1 MENITTENYDIL
13 FGQEAYEQL
22 GSYLNSNGYSKLFIL
37 TDSNCYEHCLPYFLS
52 NLPTDVP
59 FEIIEVEAGEENKV
73 LDTCAG
79 VIQTMLEL
87 GGDRKSMIITVG
99 GGVITDMGG
108 FIASIFMRG
117 IDFINIPTSL
127 LAMVD
132 ASVGGKTGV
141 DLNGIKN
148 CIGAFAMPK
157 MLIIDVNYL
166 ETLEARQIKAGYA
179 EMLKHGLI
187 FDEKYYTYLKD
198 IANIDFN
205 DLEALIYHSVTIKNE
220 VVTQDPKEHGLR
232 KILNFGHT
240 VGHAVES
247 YYLMNEEK
255 ETLLHGEAVAL
266 GMVAE
271 AYIAKELGHLS
282 EKEYLDIKETIH
294 GIYGVVDM
302 SKEDIE
308 NSLEWLKFDKKN
320 YSGNIRCVLLD
331 KIGSAIYDIEVSK
344 ELVVKGLEAYLN

>member
-52 NLPTDVP
+52 NLPTEVP

-73 LDTCAG
+73 LETCAG

-87 GGDRKSMIITVG
+87 GGDRKSMIVTVG

-108 FIASIFMRG
+108 FIASVFMRG

-148 CIGAFAMPK
+148 CIGSFVMPK

-166 ETLEARQIKAGYA
+166 ETLESRQIKAGYA

-187 FDEKYYTYLKD
+187 FDDKYYTYLKD
-198 IANIDFN
+198 IANVDFN
-205 DLEALIYHSVTIKNE
+205 DLETLIHHSVMIKNN

-240 VGHAVES
+240 IGHAVES
-247 YYLMNEEK
+247 YFLMHTEK

-271 AYIAKELGHLS
+271 AYVSMELAALT
-282 EKEYLDIKETIH
+282 EAEYLDIKETIH
-294 GIYGVVDM
+294 TIYGVVQM
-302 SKEDIE
+302 TEEDIVGA
-308 NSLEWLKFDKKN
+308 LEWLKFDKKN
-320 YSGNIRCVLLD
+320 YNGSIRCVLLN
-331 KIGSAIYDIEVSK
+331 KIGASVYDIEVNK
-344 ELVVKGLEAYLN
+344 ELIVKGLEAYMN

>member
-13 FGQEAYEQL
+13 FGQEAYGQL

-37 TDSNCYEHCLPYFLS
+37 TDSNCYEDCLPYFLS
-52 NLPTDVP
+52 NLPTEVP

-73 LDTCAG
+73 LETCAG

-87 GGDRKSMIITVG
+87 GGDRKSIIITVG

-141 DLNGIKN
+141 DLNGVKN
-148 CIGAFAMPK
+148 CIGSFAMPK

-187 FDEKYYTYLKD
+187 IDAKYYAYLKD
-198 IANIDFN
+198 IANVDFN
-205 DLEALIYHSVTIKNE
+205 DLETLIYHSVMIKND
-220 VVTQDPKEHGLR
+220 VVTKDPKEHGLR

-247 YYLMNEEK
+247 YFLMNEQK
-255 ETLLHGEAVAL
+255 DTLLHGEAIAL
-266 GMVAE
+266 GMVVE
-271 AYIAKELGHLS
+271 AYLSKEIGALS
-282 EKEYLDIKETIH
+282 EIDYIDIKETIH
-294 GIYGVVDM
+294 RIYGIVEL
-302 SKEDIE
+302 SEEDIAG
-308 NSLEWLKFDKKN
+308 SLEWLKFDKKN
-320 YSGNIRCVLLD
+320 YNGNIRCVLLD
-331 KIGSAIYDIEVSK
+331 KIGESIYDIEVNK
-344 ELVVKGLEAYLN
+344 ELIVKGLEAYLN

>member
-1 MENITTENYDIL
+1 MENIKTEHYDIL
-13 FGQEAYEQL
+13 FGQEAYGQL
-22 GSYLNSNGYSKLFIL
+22 GTYLNNNGYSKLFIL

-52 NLPTDVP
+52 NLPTEVP
-59 FEIIEVEAGEENKV
+59 FEIIEVEPGEENKV

-87 GGDRKSMIITVG
+87 AGDRKSILITVG

-108 FIASIFMRG
+108 FIASVFMRG

-148 CIGAFAMPK
+148 CIGVFAMPK

-187 FDEKYYTYLKD
+187 FDANYYNYLKD
-198 IANIDFN
+198 IANVDFG
-205 DLEALIYHSVTIKNE
+205 DLQALIHHSVVIKNT
-220 VVTQDPKEHGLR
+220 VVTQDPKEQGLR

-247 YYLMNEEK
+247 YFLTNESK
-255 ETLLHGEAVAL
+255 QTLLHGEAVAL
-266 GMVAE
+266 GMVVE
-271 AYIAKELGHLS
+271 AFISKELAQLY
-282 EKEYLDIKETIH
+282 EQDYLNIKHAIQS
-294 GIYGVVDM
+294 IYGVVDL
-302 SKEDIE
+302 SEDDIL

-320 YSGNIRCVLLD
+320 YSGNIRCVLLN
-331 KIGSAIYDIEVSK
+331 KIGESVYDIEVSK
-344 ELVVKGLEAYLN
+344 ELIISGLNSYLN

>member
-13 FGQEAYEQL
+13 FGQEAYGQL

-52 NLPTDVP
+52 NLPTEVP

-73 LDTCAG
+73 LETCAG

-87 GGDRKSMIITVG
+87 GGDRKSMIVTVG

-108 FIASIFMRG
+108 FIASVFMRG

-148 CIGAFAMPK
+148 CIGSFVMPK

-166 ETLEARQIKAGYA
+166 ETLESRQIKAGYA

-187 FDEKYYTYLKD
+187 FDDKYYTYLKD
-198 IANIDFN
+198 IANVDFN
-205 DLEALIYHSVTIKNE
+205 DLETLIHHSVMIKNN

-240 VGHAVES
+240 IGHAVES
-247 YYLMNEEK
+247 YFLMHTEK

-271 AYIAKELGHLS
+271 AYVSMELAALT
-282 EKEYLDIKETIH
+282 EAEYLDIKETIH
-294 GIYGVVDM
+294 TIYGVVQM
-302 SKEDIE
+302 TEEDIVGA
-308 NSLEWLKFDKKN
+308 LEWLKFDKKN
-320 YSGNIRCVLLD
+320 YNGSIRCVLLN
-331 KIGSAIYDIEVSK
+331 KIGASVYDIEVNK
-344 ELVVKGLEAYLN
+344 ELIVKGLEAYMN

>member
-52 NLPTDVP
+52 NLPTEVP

-73 LDTCAG
+73 LETCAG

-87 GGDRKSMIITVG
+87 GGDRKSMIVTVG

-108 FIASIFMRG
+108 FIASVFMRG

-148 CIGAFAMPK
+148 CIGSFVMPK

-187 FDEKYYTYLKD
+187 FDDKYYTYLKD
-198 IANIDFN
+198 IANVDFN
-205 DLEALIYHSVTIKNE
+205 DLETLIHHSVMIKNN

-240 VGHAVES
+240 IGHAVES
-247 YYLMNEEK
+247 YFLMHTEK

-271 AYIAKELGHLS
+271 AYVSMELAALT
-282 EKEYLDIKETIH
+282 EAEYLDIKETIH
-294 GIYGVVDM
+294 TIYGVVQM
-302 SKEDIE
+302 TEEDIVGA
-308 NSLEWLKFDKKN
+308 LEWLKFDKKN
-320 YSGNIRCVLLD
+320 YNGSIRCVLLN
-331 KIGSAIYDIEVSK
+331 KIGASVYDIEVNK
-344 ELVVKGLEAYLN
+344 ELIVKGLEAYMN

>member
-52 NLPTDVP
+52 NLPTEVP

-73 LDTCAG
+73 LETCAG

-108 FIASIFMRG
+108 FIASVFMRG

-148 CIGAFAMPK
+148 CIGSFVMPK

-187 FDEKYYTYLKD
+187 FDDKYYTYLKD
-198 IANIDFN
+198 IANVDFN
-205 DLEALIYHSVTIKNE
+205 DLETLIYHSVTIKND

-240 VGHAVES
+240 IGHAVES
-247 YYLMNEEK
+247 YFLMHAEK

-266 GMVAE
+266 GMVVE
-271 AYIAKELGHLS
+271 AYISMELAQLT
-282 EKEYLDIKETIH
+282 EAEYLDIKETIH
-294 GIYGVVDM
+294 TIYGVVQM
-302 SKEDIE
+302 TEEDIAGA
-308 NSLEWLKFDKKN
+308 LEWLKFDKKN
-320 YSGNIRCVLLD
+320 YNGNIRCVLLD
-331 KIGSAIYDIEVSK
+331 KIGTSVYDIEVNK
-344 ELVVKGLEAYLN
+344 ELIVKGLEAYLN